1 VHDTPIDQLTYI
13 VLKGPD
19 IQRIRILD
27 GAGLVIQKIGVR
39 SP

>member
-1 VHDTPIDQLTYI
+1 VHETPLDQMTYI

-19 IQRIRILD
+19 IQKVRILD

-39 SP
+39 SA